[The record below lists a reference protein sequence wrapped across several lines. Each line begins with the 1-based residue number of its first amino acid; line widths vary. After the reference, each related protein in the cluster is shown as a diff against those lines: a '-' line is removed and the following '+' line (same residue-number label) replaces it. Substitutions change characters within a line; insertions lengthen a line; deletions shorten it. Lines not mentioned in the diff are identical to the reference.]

1 MADVY
6 EYKKIVKE
14 GEAISASA
22 VMATNMQTVQQNLER
37 IDGEINRVEAKIGS
51 YKITAVT
58 ETSNSIN
65 VTITAVQ
72 DA

>member
-14 GEAISASA
+14 GDKISASD
-22 VMATNMQTVQQNLER
+22 VMATNAQSVQANLER
-37 IDGEINRVEAKIGS
+37 IDGEINRVEGKIGG

-58 ETSNSIN
+58 ETADSIN
-65 VTITAVQ
+65 VTLTAVENT
-72 DA
+72 

>member
-14 GEAISASA
+14 GDAISASD
-22 VMATNMQTVQQNLER
+22 VMATNAQSVQANLEL
-37 IDGEINRVEAKIGS
+37 IDGKIGA

-65 VTITAVQ
+65 VTLTAVQ

>member
-1 MADVY
+1 MAEVY
-6 EYKKIVKE
+6 EYKKILKE
-14 GEAISASA
+14 GDSISASD
-22 VMATNMQTVQQNLER
+22 VMATNMQSVQQNLER
-37 IDGEINRVEAKIGS
+37 IDGKIGA

-65 VTITAVQ
+65 VTLTAVQ

>member
-1 MADVY
+1 MAEVY

-14 GEAISASA
+14 GDAISASA
-22 VMATNMQTVQQNLER
+22 VMATNGQSVQANLER
-37 IDGEINRVEAKIGS
+37 IDGEINRVEAKIGG

-58 ETSNSIN
+58 ETSDSIN
-65 VTITAVQ
+65 VTLTAVQ

>member
-1 MADVY
+1 MAEVY

-14 GEAISASA
+14 GEAISADD
-22 VMATNMQTVQQNLER
+22 VMATNGQSAQTNLER

-58 ETSNSIN
+58 ETSDSIN
-65 VTITAVQ
+65 VTLTAVQ